1 MNQDD
6 RNNSGD
12 WKTSI
17 YVIGGVVGA
26 MLGLI
31 AGRLFADADE
41 TARERDR
48 KRDPK
53 GIQFSLLMALP
64 FALTII
70 SLLRQISDLAKHDQ
84 E

>member
-1 MNQDD
+1 MNDQ
-6 RNNSGD
+6 NNSSD
-12 WKTSI
+12 WKTPI
-17 YVIGGVVGA
+17 YVIGGIIGA

-41 TARERDR
+41 TTRERDR

-53 GIQFSLLMALP
+53 GIQFSLLMVLP